1 MESTVPRGA
10 RANYNVLDGTYA
22 KGRAI
27 PRPFTGKTVEARN
40 EANESADANEL
51 GTKQERNPVDNSHTV
66 EYLLMFQ
73 NNSNS
78 PNTANTADVN
88 RGKSDSKLPV
98 APAQVYL
105 ACYSS
110 PF

>member
-1 MESTVPRGA
+1 MSTVPRGA

-40 EANESADANEL
+40 EAHESADANELTCLWQL

-66 EYLLMFQ
+66 EYLY
-73 NNSNS
+73 
-78 PNTANTADVN
+78 V
-88 RGKSDSKLPV
+88 SK
-98 APAQVYL
+98 
-105 ACYSS
+105 
-110 PF
+110 

>member
-1 MESTVPRGA
+1 MS
-10 RANYNVLDGTYA
+10 
-22 KGRAI
+22 
-27 PRPFTGKTVEARN
+27 
-40 EANESADANEL
+40 
-51 GTKQERNPVDNSHTV
+51 
-66 EYLLMFQ
+66 Q

-110 PF
+110 PFLMYVAFFALTHAGFVFQRRQLSGALLENATTATIGGMLFCPIL